1 MARAAGGGERAGDS
15 AVVEIFAGAGF
26 VDGAGDRGA
35 GRAEFYG
42 FRSRDDDVGPDCV
55 RILGGVSDLSG

>member
-1 MARAAGGGERAGDS
+1 
-15 AVVEIFAGAGF
+15 VEILAGAGF

-42 FRSRDDDVGPDCV
+42 FRSRDDDVGPDRV
-55 RILGGVSDLSG
+55 VGVFGGVSDPAGQRRPVELRPGY